1 MFDRLDIYHGSP
13 CVDKFDVDIA
23 GVATI
28 IVGLLFDVAGVD
40 SNIGKA
46 NNSDQ
51 QASQQAIQHTC
62 NVTAQQ
68 PVN

>member
-1 MFDRLDIYHGSP
+1 MFDRFDVYHCSH

-23 GVATI
+23 VVATV

-40 SNIGKA
+40 SNIGNA
-46 NNSDQ
+46 NNSDH

-62 NVTAQQ
+62 NGTPQQ
-68 PVN
+68 QIN